1 MPQTNNEHRSSFSW
15 APFTI
20 DHLFQK
26 HGLKRVRTVALLS
39 LWISLV
45 AVSMVSVF
53 FMMSGSWVDG
63 NLDQSAINN
72 YFMLYPPLIIGT
84 LLLFWL
90 GFEWGFIPVFLA
102 TFVIAFGSDMPFYWA
117 MLFAFAFVLGLGIYA
132 LSYYCVSLD
141 KSLRDLK
148 SFAFFVVISFVAS
161 IASSL
166 GAFIWSFAHDMSVTQ
181 SMILWRG
188 WWTGVL
194 LQSVF
199 IIAPI
204 LFLLTPYIE
213 KVKTRW
219 FETPEPHEVTLNW
232 IYGAILTVSVVLGLF
247 IIGANSLG
255 TQMIESLTVGMDASA
270 TDQFLQATDS
280 YQIITGISITLILG
294 LGLGGIYLVGSWN
307 SSLQE
312 EVDLKTAELQKS
324 KNQLKESLQEK
335 EQLLEAIH
343 DRMRSNLTIML
354 ALLEIQLKNKGQKS
368 MDDVLRESYSRLR
381 SLAIVH
387 ETMYHTKS
395 LDSLNIKLYAIKLF
409 NRLDH
414 SKKYRKNQ
422 IQSII
427 NASDIFINLD
437 RAIPMAMVLNELII
451 NTYQHAFDIGVKG
464 TLRLNM
470 KIDSENELLKI
481 EVSDTGRG
489 LPKNIKEFEKK
500 HLGLK
505 LSRLLIEQLHGSMEI
520 IDPEKS
526 LFQIKIPLEGKEME
540 KFSQENPDIIDEEL
554 IPLHVEQRN

>member
-1 MPQTNNEHRSSFSW
+1 
-15 APFTI
+15 
-20 DHLFQK
+20 
-26 HGLKRVRTVALLS
+26 
-39 LWISLV
+39 
-45 AVSMVSVF
+45 
-53 FMMSGSWVDG
+53 
-63 NLDQSAINN
+63 
-72 YFMLYPPLIIGT
+72 
-84 LLLFWL
+84 
-90 GFEWGFIPVFLA
+90 
-102 TFVIAFGSDMPFYWA
+102 
-117 MLFAFAFVLGLGIYA
+117 
-132 LSYYCVSLD
+132 
-141 KSLRDLK
+141 
-148 SFAFFVVISFVAS
+148 
-161 IASSL
+161 
-166 GAFIWSFAHDMSVTQ
+166 
-181 SMILWRG
+181 
-188 WWTGVL
+188 
-194 LQSVF
+194 
-199 IIAPI
+199 
-204 LFLLTPYIE
+204 
-213 KVKTRW
+213 
-219 FETPEPHEVTLNW
+219 LNW

-343 DRMRSNLTIML
+343 DRMRSNLSIML

-368 MDDVLRESYSRLR
+368 MDDVLRESHSRLR

-470 KIDSENELLKI
+470 KIDSDNELLKI

-505 LSRLLIEQLHGSMEI
+505 LCRLLIEQLHGSMEI
-520 IDPEKS
+520 ADPESS
-526 LFQIKIPLEGKEME
+526 LFVIKIPLEGTELE
-540 KFSQENPDIIDEEL
+540 KFSQQNPDIIDEEL